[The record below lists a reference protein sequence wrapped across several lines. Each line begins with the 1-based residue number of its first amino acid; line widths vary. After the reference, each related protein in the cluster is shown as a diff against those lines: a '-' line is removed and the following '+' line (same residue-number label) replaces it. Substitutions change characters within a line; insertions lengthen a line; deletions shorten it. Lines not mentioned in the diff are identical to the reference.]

1 MMMHFSQ
8 SLRREWQVLA
18 TDGWLKALLSWV
30 PPLVFLLVWA
40 VFSAGIA
47 RDLPIGVV
55 DLDQSRLSRQAVRYY
70 DASPALAVARAFS
83 SVEQGSAALRGGD
96 IYALVVLP
104 AQLEK
109 QTLLGHTPE
118 ITTFYN
124 SQFILIAK
132 LVKSAMMQAQG
143 TLNAQ
148 LDTLMNLAEGNAV
161 LSQALGKAVP
171 IRTQITPLYNRN
183 NHYGQFLVAGAVPA
197 MWQIL
202 MVITTI
208 LVLAAQDRQQSLQAW
223 FKPAPCRRLFGKLL
237 PYTLILWIHGML
249 FLVALYGVLGWPMH
263 GNWLVLGGA
272 QLLTVLACQGV
283 GALLYLATQ
292 DATRAMSLAAGFTA
306 PAFAFVGV
314 TFPAT
319 DMPLLA
325 QIWRSA
331 LPVTHYLDVQLHQVN
346 HGQRLHEATPQLLA
360 LAAFLLLLG
369 LAALKARKMASEA
382 SRQEEIA

>member
-1 MMMHFSQ
+1 MMSFSHH
-8 SLRREWQVLA
+8 LRHEWHLLA
-18 TDGWLKALLSWV
+18 RDGWLRALLSWV
-30 PPLVFLLVWA
+30 PPLLFLIVWA

-55 DLDQSRLSRQAVRYY
+55 DLDHSRLSRQAVRYY
-70 DASPALAVARAFS
+70 DASPALAVARTFP
-83 SVEQGSAALRGGD
+83 SVEQGSAALRAGD

-109 QTLLGHTPE
+109 QTLLGHTPN
-118 ITTFYN
+118 ITAFYN

-132 LVKSAMMQAQG
+132 LVNSAVMQAQG

-148 LDTLMNLAEGNAV
+148 LDTLLNLAEGNAV
-161 LSQALGKAVP
+161 LSQAMGKAVP
-171 IRTQITPLYNRN
+171 IRTQVTPLYNSN

-208 LVLAAQDRQQSLQAW
+208 MVLATQDRQQSLPTW
-223 FKPAPCRRLFGKLL
+223 FKPAPCRRLLGKLL
-237 PYTLILWIHGML
+237 PYTLILWMHGLL

-263 GNWLVLGGA
+263 GSWLILGTA

-283 GALLYLATQ
+283 GAVLYLATR
-292 DATRAMSLAAGFTA
+292 DTTRAMSLAAGFTA

-319 DMPLLA
+319 DMPTLA
-325 QIWRSA
+325 QIWRA
-331 LPVTHYLDVQLHQVN
+331 VLPVTHYLDVQLHQVN
-346 HGQRLHEATPQLLA
+346 HGQSLNEAMPQLMA
-360 LAAFLLLLG
+360 LAAFLPVLG
-369 LAALKARKMASEA
+369 VAALKAKQLATGASE
-382 SRQEEIA
+382 QEVVS

>member
-1 MMMHFSQ
+1 MMHLSQ

-18 TDGWLKALLSWV
+18 ADGWLKALLSWV
-30 PPLVFLLVWA
+30 PPLLFLSVWA

-70 DASPALAVARAFS
+70 DASPALAVARAFP
-83 SVEQGSAALRGGD
+83 SVEQGSAALRSGD
-96 IYALVVLP
+96 IYALVVLAP
-104 AQLEK
+104 QLEK
-109 QTLLGHTPE
+109 QALLGHTPE

-171 IRTQITPLYNRN
+171 IRTQITPLYNSN

-208 LVLAAQDRQQSLQAW
+208 MVLAAHDRQQSLQTW
-223 FKPAPCRRLFGKLL
+223 LKPAPCRRLLGKLL
-237 PYTLILWIHGML
+237 PYTMILWMHGLL

-263 GNWLVLGGA
+263 GSWLVLGGA

-283 GALLYLATQ
+283 GALLYLATL
-292 DATRAMSLAAGFTA
+292 DTTRAMSLAAGFTA

-325 QIWRSA
+325 QVWRSA

-346 HGQRLHEATPQLLA
+346 HGQHLSEATPQLLA

-369 LAALKARKMASEA
+369 LAVLKARKLAAGSN
-382 SRQEEIA
+382 RQEGVA